1 MLAKFGMRRKQN
13 FDIVFG
19 FKSSTAQHFST
30 FTFRFPSLLGPLF
43 SLSLLH
49 FFCFQ
54 LAGHLVGFI
63 LFGRKRFLD
72 VFCQIVIKGFEKK
85 KKKKIA
91 KTLFGVP
98 RATFD
103 PKRER
108 LIGP

>member
-1 MLAKFGMRRKQN
+1 MK
-13 FDIVFG
+13 
-19 FKSSTAQHFST
+19 
-30 FTFRFPSLLGPLF
+30 
-43 SLSLLH
+43 
-49 FFCFQ
+49 
-54 LAGHLVGFI
+54 
-63 LFGRKRFLD
+63 LD
-72 VFCQIVIKGFEKK
+72 VFCQIVIEGF

>member
-1 MLAKFGMRRKQN
+1 M
-13 FDIVFG
+13 
-19 FKSSTAQHFST
+19 
-30 FTFRFPSLLGPLF
+30 GPW
-43 SLSLLH
+43 
-49 FFCFQ
+49 
-54 LAGHLVGFI
+54 I
-63 LFGRKRFLD
+63 KLD
-72 VFCQIVIKGFEKK
+72 VFCQIVIKGFE

>member
-1 MLAKFGMRRKQN
+1 MG
-13 FDIVFG
+13 
-19 FKSSTAQHFST
+19 
-30 FTFRFPSLLGPLF
+30 PS
-43 SLSLLH
+43 
-49 FFCFQ
+49 
-54 LAGHLVGFI
+54 I
-63 LFGRKRFLD
+63 KLD
-72 VFCQIVIKGFEKK
+72 VFFQIVIKGFEKKKK